1 MPPHNVSDLYS
12 LLGSIAL
19 FLTFFVWI
27 MNMWIIKPLTKS
39 IDLLSKKV
47 DGIGGNADIVH
58 DRLDKRIDDH
68 DIRLGKHDEEFKTL
82 FSQLKQGDEK

>member
-1 MPPHNVSDLYS
+1 MPPHSISDLYS
-12 LLGSIAL
+12 MMGVIAL

-39 IDLLSKKV
+39 INELSQKV

-58 DRLDKRIDDH
+58 SRLDKRLDDH
-68 DIRLGKHDEEFKTL
+68 EIRLTKHDEELKTL
-82 FSQLKQGDEK
+82 FNQNNKGDV